1 VAQFAVF
8 DTFALPEKLTSSS
21 LIISGAGLLSI
32 LAQIMMSKRRDI
44 ASLTLCSD
52 SVVAVK
58 EWIALNCAQ
67 LTVNGVIALGKRNS
81 KKIQEDTRTE
91 RSHYIQGSNLS
102 IFAITVNN
110 FQTHETYIHSQCK
123 RI

>member
-52 SVVAVK
+52 SVVCSKGVDRLKLCAADS
-58 EWIALNCAQ
+58 EWCDCAGQ
-67 LTVNGVIALGKRNS
+67 
-81 KKIQEDTRTE
+81 TE
-91 RSHYIQGSNLS
+91 
-102 IFAITVNN
+102 
-110 FQTHETYIHSQCK
+110 
-123 RI
+123 